1 MTRPIRQRLSKL
13 RAQIQTVLGQ
23 PRGFFTQYG
32 HVAGVAPVT
41 RPYPEVEDLFAAA
54 PWPDFL
60 AKMASHVPAF
70 RNFAGPTDPVWNRGT
85 MFSPLDGAAA
95 YTAVKAFA
103 PKRIIEIGSGDS
115 TFYLAKAGGA
125 RITCIDPAPR
135 RSIAELPVDI
145 VGRILNDSDI
155 ELCAELDNNDILF
168 IDSSHIML
176 PGMDVDIQFNRIF
189 PRLKS
194 GVIIHVHD
202 IFLPDDYPE
211 SWRERRYSEQNALI
225 GWLLSGYFEVI
236 YPGYY
241 VTSRHQQAVEQ
252 AFANF
257 APVGISRAAGSLWLK
272 KQ

>member
-13 RAQIQTVLGQ
+13 GAQIQTVFGR
-23 PRGFFTQYG
+23 PRGFFTQYD
-32 HVAGVAPVT
+32 HVASLAPVT
-41 RPYPEVEDLFAAA
+41 RPYPEVEQLFAAA
-54 PWPDFL
+54 PWRDFL
-60 AKMASHVPAF
+60 ARMGSHVPAF
-70 RNFAGPTDPVWNRGT
+70 QRFTGSTDPVWNRGT

-95 YTAVKAFA
+95 YTAVKTFA

-125 RITCIDPAPR
+125 QITCIDPAPR
-135 RSIAELPVDI
+135 RSIAELPVTI
-145 VGRILNDSDI
+145 VGRVLNESDV
-155 ELCAELDNNDILF
+155 ETCAQLDEDDILF

-194 GVIIHVHD
+194 GVIVHVHD
-202 IFLPDDYPE
+202 IFLPDDYPAG
-211 SWRERRYSEQNALI
+211 WRERRYSEQNALV
-225 GWLLSGYFEVI
+225 GWLMSGYLEVV

-252 AFANF
+252 AFPDF
-257 APVGISRAAGSLWLK
+257 APIGISRAAGSLWLK
-272 KQ
+272 KR